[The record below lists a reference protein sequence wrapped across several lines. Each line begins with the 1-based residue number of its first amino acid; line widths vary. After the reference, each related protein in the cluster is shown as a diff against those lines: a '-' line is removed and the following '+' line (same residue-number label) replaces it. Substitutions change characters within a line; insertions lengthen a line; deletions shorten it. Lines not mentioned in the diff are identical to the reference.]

1 MHQSVLA
8 TQCVETNPDPP
19 MGKDARA
26 SRAGTSSVTDSLPR
40 SQPLPDT
47 RSNRRAGHPASQSS
61 LMYWMH
67 SQHDINDDVTAGVDY
82 DSNSEIGSESGVI
95 NPACCHP

>member
-1 MHQSVLA
+1 
-8 TQCVETNPDPP
+8 